1 MCPPKNPLFKNH
13 FIASALI
20 LSTNVSALLCWAL
33 TDVLGLLSSMRF
45 SNVHACP
52 LGDAA
57 GDVSAASITI
67 FQQNSIVISWFI
79 SIGSSHWKKWFSET
93 KKGKFLQFKTHF
105 SIRQELYWRLS
116 IVRCWQIPHIF
127 HIRPPKTRHCFKT
140 RGISSTRDS
149 GWP

>member
-1 MCPPKNPLFKNH
+1 MPKIHLFKIV
-13 FIASALI
+13 FIASAFI
-20 LSTNVSALLCWAL
+20 LFTNVSAVTLLGLDRHSWSVVEY
-33 TDVLGLLSSMRF
+33 DVLKCSCLSSGQCCRG
-45 SNVHACP
+45 C
-52 LGDAA
+52 LC
-57 GDVSAASITI
+57 SIHNNLLAK
-67 FQQNSIVISWFI
+67 FNSYITPYFYRILTL
-79 SIGSSHWKKWFSET
+79 KKWFSE
-93 KKGKFLQFKTHF
+93 KKRKFLQFKTHF

>member
-1 MCPPKNPLFKNH
+1 ML
-13 FIASALI
+13 
-20 LSTNVSALLCWAL
+20 LSSSPMYQWLLYRAL
-33 TDVLGLLSSMRF
+33 TDILGLFSSMMF
-45 SNVHACP
+45 SNVHACA

-57 GDVSAASITI
+57 GDVSATSTTI
-67 FQQNSIVISWFI
+67 PLKNSIVISLLI
-79 SIGSSHWKKWFSET
+79 SIGEKKWLSG
-93 KKGKFLQFKTHF
+93 KKRKFLQFKTHF

-149 GWP
+149 G